1 MPGNPRQIVCTNCL
15 HRQRR
20 LLEPCEKCGS
30 HRLVHVHF
38 LIQQLGPDWK
48 LLLETEKGVVH

>member
-1 MPGNPRQIVCTNCL
+1 MPDNPHQIVCTNCL

-30 HRLVHVHF
+30 HRFAHVHF
-38 LIQQLGPDWK
+38 LTQQLGPDWK
-48 LLLETEKGVVH
+48 LLPELELV